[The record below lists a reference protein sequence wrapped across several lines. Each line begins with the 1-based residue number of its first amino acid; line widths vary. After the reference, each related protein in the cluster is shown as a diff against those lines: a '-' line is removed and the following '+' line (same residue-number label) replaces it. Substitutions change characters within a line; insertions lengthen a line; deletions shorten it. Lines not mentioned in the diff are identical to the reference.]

1 MKWEVLAHGYR
12 LAEAP
17 TIDRDGSLLF
27 SDVLGGGVHRWRA
40 SDDEV
45 ATVVPKRRG
54 VGGIAPHT
62 DGGIVC
68 SGRDVVHVDQ
78 RGETRTVLH
87 ADGVAGWNDLCTDE
101 AGNVYAGALRFA
113 VFDPAA
119 EEVPGELWR
128 IASADDAAPLFD
140 DVVHANGVV
149 CAPDGRAVYVSDTR
163 RRRVIVFDRS
173 QRTRR
178 DIDVSELGHPDGMA
192 LDEHGAIWLAL
203 VSGGIARLT
212 PDGNVDR
219 RIAPPSTFTTSCCFD
234 GRDLYVTTGSH
245 SERSELGGCVL
256 RTTVDVA
263 GAPVY
268 AARV

>member
-1 MKWEVLAHGYR
+1 VNWEVLAHGYR

-27 SDVLGGGVHRWRA
+27 SDVLGGGVHRWRS

-54 VGGIAPHT
+54 VGGIAVHV

-68 SGRDVVHVDQ
+68 SGRDIVHVDEQ
-78 RGETRTVLH
+78 GKTRTVLH
-87 ADGVAGWNDLCTDE
+87 VDGVAGWNDLCTDE

-128 IASADDAAPLFD
+128 IASDVAAAPLFD
-140 DVVHANGVV
+140 HVVHANGVA
-149 CAPDGRAVYVSDTR
+149 CAPDGRTVYLSDTR
-163 RRRVIVFDRS
+163 RRSVVVFDRA
-173 QRTRR
+173 QGTRR
-178 DIDVSELGHPDGMA
+178 DIDVSGLGHPDGMA
-192 LDEHGAIWLAL
+192 VDEHGAIWLAL

-212 PDGNVDR
+212 PDGTVDR
-219 RIAPPSTFTTSCCFD
+219 RIEPPSNFTTSCCFA
-234 GRDLYVTTGSH
+234 GRDLYVTTGGH
-245 SERSELGGCVL
+245 SERPELGGCVL

-263 GAPVY
+263 GAPVH

>member
-1 MKWEVLAHGYR
+1 MHWEVLAHGYR

-17 TIDRDGSLLF
+17 TIDRDGSLVF
-27 SDVLGGGVHRWRA
+27 SDVLGGGVYRRRA
-40 SDDEV
+40 GDDEV

-54 VGGIAPHT
+54 VGGISLHV

-68 SGRDVVHVDQ
+68 SGRDVVHVDE

-87 ADGVAGWNDLCTDE
+87 VDGVAGWNDLCTDE

-113 VFDPAA
+113 VFDPEA

-128 IASADDAAPLFD
+128 IGAGGGESLFGD
-140 DVVHANGVV
+140 IVHANGVAV
-149 CAPDGRAVYVSDTR
+149 VPDGGPVYLSDTR
-163 RRRVIVFDRS
+163 RRRVITYDRTG
-173 QRTRR
+173 RTRR

-192 LDEHGAIWLAL
+192 LDELGAIWLAL
-203 VSGGIARLT
+203 VGGGVARLT
-212 PDGNVDR
+212 PDGRVDR
-219 RIAPPSTFTTSCCFD
+219 RLEPPSTVTTSCCFD
-234 GRDLYVTTGSH
+234 GRDLYVTTANH
-245 SERSELGGCVL
+245 SERPELGGCVL

-263 GAPVY
+263 GAPVA